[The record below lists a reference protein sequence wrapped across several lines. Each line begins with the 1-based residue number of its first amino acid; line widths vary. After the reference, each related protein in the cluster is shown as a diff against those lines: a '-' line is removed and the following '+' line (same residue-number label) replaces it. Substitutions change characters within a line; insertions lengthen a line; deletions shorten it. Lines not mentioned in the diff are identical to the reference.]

1 MSRLFASIDLGG
13 TNIKCAFARE
23 DGEILLSQSTP
34 TCSHEG
40 PNAVLDRMA
49 NLVKEMEEASG
60 QEPEGVGIGIPGL
73 VDLRAGVTKFF
84 PNFPTQWRDVPV
96 REILEP
102 AINHPVY
109 PLNDVR
115 TATLGELTFGH
126 GKGTS
131 LTMVFFALGTGI
143 GGGIVIDGKLRLGP
157 MGAAGEIGHQTI
169 LPGGP
174 LCGCGNRGCLE
185 TLASGP
191 AITAAGVRLMKSG
204 MAPRLHEI
212 TGGDASRVNPETV
225 AAAAEQG
232 DEKDR
237 DEILQAA
244 EFLGIGV
251 ANMVT
256 TLHPDLVVLGGGVAQ
271 MGKILFDTVRSAML
285 KRVGM
290 FPPDEVQIKPSK
302 LGDKA
307 GTLGGIALAMNKG
320 LINE

>member
-1 MSRLFASIDLGG
+1 MAHLVRDM
-13 TNIKCAFARE
+13 E
-23 DGEILLSQSTP
+23 D
-34 TCSHEG
+34 
-40 PNAVLDRMA
+40 
-49 NLVKEMEEASG
+49 ASG
-60 QEPEGVGIGIPGL
+60 EAPEGVGIGIPGL

-96 REILEP
+96 KEILEP
-102 AINHPVY
+102 VINHPVY
-109 PLNDVR
+109 LLNDVR

-126 GKGTS
+126 GKGKA
-131 LTMVFFALGTGI
+131 LTMVFFALGTGV
-143 GGGIVIDGKLRLGP
+143 GGGIVVDGKLRLGP

-212 TGGDASRVNPETV
+212 TGGDASSVNPETV

-232 DEKDR
+232 DENVR
-237 DEILQAA
+237 DEIIQAA

-271 MGKILFDTVRSAML
+271 MGEILFDTVRATML